1 MAKLRFLVVKWCNQ
15 VSPMS
20 HKVGLGWV
28 EAATKTFESL
38 ALDLVTVKTARTS
51 MA

>member
-1 MAKLRFLVVKWCNQ
+1 MVKWCNQ
-15 VSPMS
+15 VSPTS

>member
-1 MAKLRFLVVKWCNQ
+1 MAKVRFLVVKWCNQ

-20 HKVGLGWV
+20 HKVGLGCV

-38 ALDLVTVKTARTS
+38 ALDLVTIKSDRT
-51 MA
+51 